1 MQTQSRSLSQGS
13 LAGTK
18 KGKKLCASLI
28 PLPSQYLN
36 VNATLRLH
44 KWGRHEKKNTRLYQA
59 VLTLKKKIC
68 HFSRFCVGDK
78 FYLCE
83 NKILCEY
90 DYEERCVFA
99 SMALNPPATATLAH
113 LKRQVTHVH
122 PQVSAKKKKK
132 QGNYFQKMKKLTSL

>member
-1 MQTQSRSLSQGS
+1 MFF
-13 LAGTK
+13 
-18 KGKKLCASLI
+18 C
-28 PLPSQYLN
+28 
-36 VNATLRLH
+36 
-44 KWGRHEKKNTRLYQA
+44 
-59 VLTLKKKIC
+59 
-68 HFSRFCVGDK
+68 RFCVGDK

-122 PQVSAKKKKK
+122 PQVSAKLKKEEKK
-132 QGNYFQKMKKLTSL
+132 TPQEKINFLVCKK